1 VAEAEKVDTDQA
13 SKKGGRKPDPMT
25 RAINDM
31 KQAAKH
37 LGEYDVKPAPA
48 GRIEAH
54 DRRSAAWG
62 KEYADKGTLDAL
74 LLSLAFE
81 ALGSYEQEQRYALL
95 QLSAVALNQAAALDG
110 RQ

>member
-1 VAEAEKVDTDQA
+1 MAEAEKVDTDQA
-13 SKKGGRKPDPMT
+13 PKKGGRKPDPMT

-62 KEYADKGTLDAL
+62 KEYADTGTLDAL

>member
-13 SKKGGRKPDPMT
+13 PKKGGRKPDPMT

-31 KQAAKH
+31 KQAAKR

>member
-1 VAEAEKVDTDQA
+1 MAETETVDTDQA
-13 SKKGGRKPDPMT
+13 PKKGARKPDPMT
-25 RAINDM
+25 RAITDM

-37 LGEYDVKPAPA
+37 LGEYDVKATPK
-48 GRIEAH
+48 GRINLH
-54 DRRSAAWG
+54 DQRAAAWG
-62 KEYADKGTLDAL
+62 REYSEKGTFDAL

-95 QLSAVALNQAAALDG
+95 QLSAVALNQAVALDG

>member
-1 VAEAEKVDTDQA
+1 MAETETVDTDQA
-13 SKKGGRKPDPMT
+13 PKKGGRKPDPMM

-62 KEYADKGTLDAL
+62 KEYADKGTFDAL

>member
-1 VAEAEKVDTDQA
+1 MAEAEKVDTDQA
-13 SKKGGRKPDPMT
+13 PKKGGRKPDPMT